1 MRALLLSAC
10 ILFSTV
16 VVNAADNIR
25 GSESDLQG
33 ALWLLESGKNP
44 CETLRARCDG
54 YSYLIYRQIIMARER
69 GDEQAAERWLNILW
83 WYDYGADPR
92 R

>member
-10 ILFSTV
+10 ILVSTV
-16 VVNAADNIR
+16 TVSAADNVR
-25 GSESDLQG
+25 DAETAWLES
-33 ALWLLESGKNP
+33 LWLLDSGRNP
-44 CETLRARCDG
+44 CLNLRARC
-54 YSYLIYRQIIMARER
+54 SSQRFLTFRQIIMARER

-83 WYDYGADPR
+83 WNYYSDDSR

>member
-10 ILFSTV
+10 VLLLTV
-16 VVNAADNIR
+16 PVSAADNVR
-25 GSESDLQG
+25 GSESDWFG
-33 ALWLLESGKNP
+33 NLLLLDSGKNP

-54 YSYLIYRQIIMARER
+54 HRYLIYRQIIMARER
-69 GDEQAAERWLNILW
+69 GDEQDAAGWLNLLW
-83 WYDYGADPR
+83 RLHYSDDSR

>member
-10 ILFSTV
+10 ILVSTLV
-16 VVNAADNIR
+16 VGAPDTVR
-25 GSESDLQG
+25 GSESDWQG
-33 ALWLLESGKNP
+33 SLWLLDSGKNP

-54 YSYLIYRQIIMARER
+54 HRYLIYRQIIMARER
-69 GDEQAAERWLNILW
+69 GDEQAAEGWLNLLW
-83 WYDYGADPR
+83 RLHYSDDTR